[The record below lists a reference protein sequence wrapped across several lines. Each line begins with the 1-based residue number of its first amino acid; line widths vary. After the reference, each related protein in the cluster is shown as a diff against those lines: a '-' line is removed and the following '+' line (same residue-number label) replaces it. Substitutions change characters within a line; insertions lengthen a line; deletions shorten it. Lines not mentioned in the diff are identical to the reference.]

1 MATLAFAAM
10 LVTVEASPAAA
21 ASWGCPGSQIDVY
34 DVSNGSVVYS
44 QVHLFFSAVNGGT
57 NCAVNVKVGSLY
69 GASTWVGVAIQRCD
83 SYSGGGV
90 CQGPQ
95 IGDPPGSH
103 VYLYYAGP
111 VTVTQ
116 TAGKCVGL
124 WASTDDRSGGYASF
138 QANAVHCG

>member
-1 MATLAFAAM
+1 MAALAFAAT

-21 ASWGCPGSQIDVY
+21 AGWGCPGNQVDVY
-34 DVSNGSVVYS
+34 DVGDGAVVDS
-44 QVHLFFSAVNGGT
+44 QVHLFYSAANGGT

-83 SYSGGGV
+83 SYSSGGV

-95 IGDPPGSH
+95 IGDPSGSH

-111 VTVTQ
+111 VAVTQ

-124 WASTDDRSGGYASF
+124 WASTDDGSGGNATF
-138 QANAVHCG
+138 KANAVHCG